1 MNEAK
6 GVHKDG
12 SGSVRT
18 SESCRHR
25 SVSPK
30 NKPHPSLGLVTLAI
44 SLDEEAEMAR
54 SFEGR
59 TIDAASEDD
68 YTSSEQRGADRP

>member
-1 MNEAK
+1 MHDDLSLPNRK
-6 GVHKDG
+6 
-12 SGSVRT
+12 SSV
-18 SESCRHR
+18 
-25 SVSPK
+25 
-30 NKPHPSLGLVTLAI
+30 GLVTLAI

-68 YTSSEQRGADRP
+68 YTSM